1 MKKNYMRIFFT
12 TLTLSSLIFVSNI
25 FSSEEDWVV
34 NDIRLSGLQRVS
46 AGSVFNVMPI
56 AVGDTVNLYDCQRTG
71 KEIFK
76 TGQFD
81 DIQLGR
87 EANTLIIS
95 LVERPSIASIEL
107 DGNKALKTEDLMR
120 GLNDAGLSQGQ
131 VFKRSVVNSLALEIQ
146 RQYVS
151 QGRYGAK
158 VDVTSKDEPRNRV
171 SLDIEIDEGEVAEIE
186 NINIIGNNT
195 FLDEDILKDFELK
208 TGGWFSFFT
217 NDNRYS
223 REKLKGDIESLESFY
238 KNKGYVEF
246 KLISSQVSISS
257 DKSSV
262 FVTLNVS
269 EGETFKI
276 NEVKIVGDLPVDE
289 EILKSLVLIQTGEKF
304 NQFLITETEEIFKNI
319 LGNEG
324 YSFAEVR
331 GVPDINESSG
341 EVDLTFYVDPQQRTY
356 VRRIVFKG
364 NKRTH
369 DVVLRREMRQMEG
382 SWASNNLIE
391 NSKLRLERLGFF
403 KEVESET
410 IPVPGVNDQIDVE
423 FTVEEEFS
431 GSIGGSL
438 GYGAYGLVLG
448 LNYNEN
454 NAFGTGRAV
463 GIGINDSTWQ
473 RSYSFSYGEPYYNID
488 GVSRGYNA
496 YFRESDYGQFNIA
509 SYTSDSFG
517 AGIQF
522 GLPISDIERIGI
534 NLNYD
539 NTSID
544 TGSTPASQILAF
556 TQSEGTKF
564 EVYKTQFI
572 WSKIT
577 LNRGLFPT
585 AGQSQSLAVQVAI
598 PGSSLTYT
606 KATYRH
612 KYFKP
617 ISGGRFVLG
626 FRGEIGLLEP
636 YGDTQ
641 VAPFFEHYY
650 SGGISSVR
658 GFKQNTLGPR
668 AVPSQYYL
676 DNEGN
681 AILGQDG
688 NPIMNPYN
696 SYRDDRSIG
705 GAYLVEGGFDFI
717 FKLPF
722 IEDQRSMRSSFF
734 VDIGNVFSKDC
745 GSEFTNA
752 NCSELD
758 FSELRYSYGV
768 GVTWITQLGPMSLAI
783 AAPSNEGPFDETEN
797 FQFEIGTQF

>member
-1 MKKNYMRIFFT
+1 MKNIIKVFFLSIFFGFSYVQT
-12 TLTLSSLIFVSNI
+12 V
-25 FSSEEDWVV
+25 SSEESWVI
-34 NDIRLSGLQRVS
+34 NDIRISGLQRVS
-46 AGSVFNVMPI
+46 AGSIFNVMPI
-56 AVGDTVNLYDCQRTG
+56 AVGDRVDVYDLQTTA
-71 KEIFK
+71 KTIFQ
-76 TGQFD
+76 TEQFD

-87 EANTLIIS
+87 EGNTLIIS
-95 LVERPSIASIEL
+95 LIERPSIASIEL
-107 DGNKALKTEDLMR
+107 DGNKALKDEDLLK
-120 GLNDAGLSQGQ
+120 GLDSAGLSAGQ
-131 VFKRSVVNSLALEIQ
+131 VYKRSVVNSLALEIQ

-158 VDVTSKDEPRNRV
+158 VDVSTEDEPRNRV
-171 SLDIEIDEGEVAEIE
+171 SLNIEIDEGEVAEIQSV
-186 NINIIGNNT
+186 NIVGNT
-195 FLDEDILKDFELK
+195 SFLDEDILRDFELK

-238 KNKGYVEF
+238 KNRGYVEYS
-246 KLISSQVSISS
+246 LQSSQVSVSP
-257 DKSSV
+257 DKTGV
-262 FVTLNVS
+262 FITLNIS
-269 EGETFKI
+269 EGTTYDV
-276 NEVKIVGDLPVDE
+276 NEVKIVGDLPIE
-289 EILKSLVLIQTGEKF
+289 EDILKSLVLIKTGERY
-304 NQFLITETEEIFKNI
+304 NQFLITETEELFKNI

-331 GVPDINESSG
+331 GVPDVNEAEG
-341 EVDLTFYVDPQQRTY
+341 NVDLTFYVDPQQRTY
-356 VRRIVFKG
+356 VRRITFNG

-448 LNYNEN
+448 LNYNES

-473 RSYSFSYGEPYYNID
+473 RSYSFSFLEPYFNID
-488 GVSRGYNA
+488 GVSRGYSA

-522 GLPISDIERIGI
+522 GLPISDIERVGL

-564 EVYKTQFI
+564 EVLKAQFI

-585 AGQSQSLAVQVAI
+585 AGQSQSFTLQAAV
-598 PGSSLTYT
+598 PGSSLTYS
-606 KATYRH
+606 KISYRH

-617 ISGGRFVLG
+617 ILDGRFVLG
-626 FRGEIGLLEP
+626 FRGEIGALEA
-636 YGDTQ
+636 YGDTE

-668 AVPSQYYL
+668 AIPSPYYI

-681 AILGQDG
+681 PILGQDG
-688 NPIMNPYN
+688 NPIMNPY
-696 SYRDDRSIG
+696 SYYRDDRSIG
-705 GAYLVEGGFDFI
+705 GAYLIEGGFDFI

-734 VDIGNVFSKDC
+734 LDVGNVFSKDC
-745 GSEFTNA
+745 GSDLSNI

-758 FSELRYSYGV
+758 LGELRYSFGV

-783 AAPSNEGPFDETEN
+783 AAPSNEGPLDETEN